1 MQTAILAILKGA
13 GRELY
18 SVNMRIHDIVV
29 LLPALLLTV
38 GCLGVPAGQGPLT
51 GRSYEIQI
59 SDSAHPKVITVRTD
73 DEVKWVNTTGS
84 LLELSVIKPM
94 SAGYSCRNGFADE
107 RVGDFAGGTPYRSNP
122 DIILVATLESQ
133 HSVSLCFSDTG
144 IYDYSLRRIIVDP
157 GEEGIQIS
165 GTVMVK

>member
-1 MQTAILAILKGA
+1 MKIAHRLF
-13 GRELY
+13 
-18 SVNMRIHDIVV
+18 
-29 LLPALLLTV
+29 LLSLLLVAV
-38 GCLGVPAGQGPLT
+38 GCLGAPVAKGPLT

-73 DEVKWVNTTGS
+73 DEVRWVNTTKS
-84 LLELSVIKPM
+84 LLELSVEKPM

-107 RVGDFAGGTPYRSNP
+107 KVGDFAGGTPYRSNP

-133 HSVSLCFSDTG
+133 RSASLCFSGTG
-144 IYDYSLRRIIVDP
+144 IYDYTLRRIIVDP
-157 GEEGIQIS
+157 GEEGSQIS

>member
-1 MQTAILAILKGA
+1 
-13 GRELY
+13 
-18 SVNMRIHDIVV
+18 MRIHDIFVK
-29 LLPALLLTV
+29 LPALLLTV
-38 GCLGVPAGQGPLT
+38 GCLGAPAGQGPVT

-59 SDSAHPKVITVRTD
+59 SDSAHPKVLTVRTD
-73 DEVKWVNTTGS
+73 DEVKWVNTTGF
-84 LLELSVIKPM
+84 LLELSVEKPL

-107 RVGDFAGGTPYRSNP
+107 KVGDFAGGTPYHSAP
-122 DIILVATLESQ
+122 YIVLVATLGSE